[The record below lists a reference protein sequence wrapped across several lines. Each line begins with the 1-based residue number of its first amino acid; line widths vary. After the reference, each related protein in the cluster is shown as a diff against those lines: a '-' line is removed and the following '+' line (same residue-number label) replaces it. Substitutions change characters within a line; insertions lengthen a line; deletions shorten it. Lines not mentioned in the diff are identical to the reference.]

1 MNGHDTGKERESV
14 RVSGRQPDTPEEG
27 GKSEEKTLKIFKG
40 CNLSRDNSGMFTEEE
55 YAAVRDEM
63 ALIGLASL
71 QAF

>member
-40 CNLSRDNSGMFTEEE
+40 CNLSWDNSGIFTEEAC
-55 YAAVRDEM
+55 AAVRDKRI
-63 ALIGLASL
+63 LKGLASL